1 MILDLSDLMEVGS
14 KREYVKELA
23 VDHIDFRNK
32 EIEIDGP
39 LKVNLDV
46 LKAEDS
52 FVLTGEIEGTLILQC
67 SRCLRDFPYPVKV
80 DISDELFIE
89 DIKDLHNVN
98 IFPILVSD
106 IILEIPIK
114 PLHDENCKGLCSIC
128 GQDLNEGECDCEEEI
143 VDPRL
148 AKLKEFKQK

>member
-14 KREYVKELA
+14 KREYVKELDI
-23 VDHIDFRNK
+23 DHIDFRNK
-32 EIEIDGP
+32 EIEIEGP

-46 LKAEDS
+46 LKAENS
-52 FVLTGEIEGTLILQC
+52 FVLTGQIEGNLILEC
-67 SRCLRDFPYPVKV
+67 SRCLKEFSYPIEVE
-80 DISDELFIE
+80 ISDELFIE
-89 DIKDLHNVN
+89 DIEDLHNVN
-98 IFPILVSD
+98 VFPILVSD

-114 PLHDENCKGLCSIC
+114 PLHDEDCKGLCSVC

-148 AKLKEFKQK
+148 AKLKDFKQK

>member
-14 KREYVKELA
+14 KREYEKELDI
-23 VDHIDFRNK
+23 DHIDFRHK
-32 EIEIDGP
+32 EIEIEGP

-52 FVLTGEIEGTLILQC
+52 FVLTGQIEGTLILEC
-67 SRCLRDFPYPVKV
+67 SRCLKEFPYPIEVE
-80 DISDELFIE
+80 ISDELFIE
-89 DIKDLHNVN
+89 DIEDLHNVN
-98 IFPILVSD
+98 VFPILVSD

-114 PLHDENCKGLCSIC
+114 PLHDEDCKGLCSVC

-148 AKLKEFKQK
+148 AKLKDFKQK

>member
-14 KREYVKELA
+14 NRSYFKELDI
-23 VDHIDFRNK
+23 DHIDFRNK
-32 EIEIDGP
+32 KIEVDGP
-39 LKVNLDV
+39 LKISLDV

-52 FVLTGEIEGTLILQC
+52 FVLTGKILGALILQC
-67 SRCLRDFPYPVKV
+67 SRCLKEFSYPIEVE
-80 DISDELFIE
+80 ISDELFIE
-89 DIKDLHNVN
+89 DIEDLHNVN
-98 IFPILVSD
+98 VIPILVSD

-114 PLHDENCKGLCSIC
+114 PLHDENCKGLCSVC

-148 AKLKEFKQK
+148 AKLKDFKQK